1 MDNSPTN
8 GPTAPPNLS
17 LGAKTTGYPQ
27 YNLGNS
33 TSEDNEAHRAQFR
46 QPRDVLLNV
55 VCEYLTRS
63 TARLAEL
70 SKKIPD
76 LHPSKNSSHELL
88 DVKCHLRLAEI
99 AHSLLKVAPYDPQTM
114 SSKGLIRYFNEI
126 LPTSDWRQET
136 MRPALIIIL
145 RRLDKMFNKIA
156 KKGQIRRWTDWEAAR
171 KLLKGIYSTFLKHPY
186 IVHLPH
192 LKSLISVCQYIVLG
206 DNVNSSNM
214 LSSGNTNVLSGV
226 GLSNNG
232 VNVGANSGVI
242 GGIGN
247 LAQASSNTAGL
258 SSLLTPDISN
268 QLTNFN
274 SWTTALAQSPPAGF
288 CSVVV
293 RLIALQLLQLNEN
306 QSIETICSGIFSSN
320 NTEKTEIYLM
330 NMIYPMCIRISGSIR
345 EVPKLRTCD
354 ITLILSAIL
363 NTLNLNTGKTPGTG
377 WQAGINKVTNCL
389 FKS

>member
-1 MDNSPTN
+1 M
-8 GPTAPPNLS
+8 
-17 LGAKTTGYPQ
+17 
-27 YNLGNS
+27 
-33 TSEDNEAHRAQFR
+33 
-46 QPRDVLLNV
+46 
-55 VCEYLTRS
+55 
-63 TARLAEL
+63 
-70 SKKIPD
+70 
-76 LHPSKNSSHELL
+76 
-88 DVKCHLRLAEI
+88 
-99 AHSLLKVAPYDPQTM
+99 
-114 SSKGLIRYFNEI
+114 NEI
-126 LPTSDWRQET
+126 LPTSDWRQES

-156 KKGQIRRWTDWEAAR
+156 KKGQLRRWVEWEAAK

-206 DNVNSSNM
+206 DNVSSSNM

-232 VNVGANSGVI
+232 LGLNAGTNAGVI

-274 SWTTALAQSPPAGF
+274 SWTTALQQSPPAGF

-293 RLIALQLLQLNEN
+293 RLIASQLLQLNEN
-306 QSIETICSGIFSSN
+306 QTLETICSGIFSN

-363 NTLNLNTGKTPGTG
+363 NTLNSNTTKSGN
-377 WQAGINKVTNCL
+377 WQTGINKVGIFDLISNAFELCFLINCN
-389 FKS
+389 FFFAF

>member
-1 MDNSPTN
+1 MLFMNDSPTN
-8 GPTAPPNLS
+8 GPTAPQN
-17 LGAKTTGYPQ
+17 LGARDKTGAGNYAQ
-27 YNLGNS
+27 YSFGNAS
-33 TSEDNEAHRAQFR
+33 NEDNELLRAQFK
-46 QPRDVLLNV
+46 QPRDVLLNL

-99 AHSLLKVAPYDPQTM
+99 AHSLLKVAPYDPSTM
-114 SSKGLIRYFNEI
+114 QSKGLIRYFNEI
-126 LPTSDWRQET
+126 LPNSDWRQEHL
-136 MRPALIIIL
+136 RPALIIIL

-156 KKGQIRRWTDWEAAR
+156 KKGQIRRCMDWESAK

-206 DNVNSSNM
+206 DNASSSNM

-226 GLSNNG
+226 GLTSNNNG
-232 VNVGANSGVI
+232 VNTGANAGVI

-258 SSLLTPDISN
+258 TSLLTPDISN

-274 SWTTALAQSPPAGF
+274 SWTTAL
-288 CSVVV
+288 
-293 RLIALQLLQLNEN
+293 
-306 QSIETICSGIFSSN
+306 
-320 NTEKTEIYLM
+320 
-330 NMIYPMCIRISGSIR
+330 
-345 EVPKLRTCD
+345 
-354 ITLILSAIL
+354 
-363 NTLNLNTGKTPGTG
+363 GKN
-377 WQAGINKVTNCL
+377 IIIIDCKI
-389 FKS
+389 

>member
-1 MDNSPTN
+1 MLFMNDSPTN
-8 GPTAPPNLS
+8 GPSAPP
-17 LGAKTTGYPQ
+17 LGAKTSGYPQ

-33 TSEDNEAHRAQFR
+33 SEDNEALRAQFR
-46 QPRDVLLNV
+46 HPRDVLLNV

-99 AHSLLKVAPYDPQTM
+99 AHSLLKVAPYDPETM
-114 SSKGLIRYFNEI
+114 HCRGLIRYMNEI

-145 RRLDKMFNKIA
+145 RRLDKMFTKIA
-156 KKGQIRRWTDWEAAR
+156 KKGQIRRWCDWEAAR
-171 KLLKGIYSTFLKHPY
+171 KLLKGIYSTFMKHPY

-206 DNVNSSNM
+206 DNVSSSNM
-214 LSSGNTNVLSGV
+214 LSGNTNVLSGV
-226 GLSNNG
+226 GLSNSN
-232 VNVGANSGVI
+232 GANTGANAGVI

-274 SWTTALAQSPPAGF
+274 SWTTALGKHFGF
-288 CSVVV
+288 GFLLLG
-293 RLIALQLLQLNEN
+293 RLH
-306 QSIETICSGIFSSN
+306 
-320 NTEKTEIYLM
+320 
-330 NMIYPMCIRISGSIR
+330 
-345 EVPKLRTCD
+345 
-354 ITLILSAIL
+354 
-363 NTLNLNTGKTPGTG
+363 
-377 WQAGINKVTNCL
+377 
-389 FKS
+389 